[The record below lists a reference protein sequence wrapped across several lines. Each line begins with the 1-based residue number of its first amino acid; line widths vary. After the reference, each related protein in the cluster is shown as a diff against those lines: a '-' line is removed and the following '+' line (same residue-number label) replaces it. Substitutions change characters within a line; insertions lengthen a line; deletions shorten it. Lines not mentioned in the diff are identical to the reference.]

1 MKLIAAT
8 ALALALACQARAQPA
23 GEARPQARAIL
34 MHMAAFLAGAQ
45 RFSVSL
51 RSGYDTVQA
60 SGQKIEFGE
69 RRTLLLS
76 RPDRLRVE
84 SERSDGAKTL
94 TVFSGKEI
102 FVLDAA
108 RNVYATAPQ
117 PGDIDRSIAM
127 LVGDLGMRLPLSP
140 LLLTRLPADFDA
152 RVRSVG
158 YVERTTL
165 YGAPS
170 HHLAARTDTVDFQVW
185 VADGDQPLPLRV
197 VITYRKLPG
206 QPQYWAQ
213 FSDWN
218 LAPAIGDSA
227 FLAQAPADAKK
238 IAFAAQLSRAPQ
250 AARKPSAAK
259 APAQ

>member
-1 MKLIAAT
+1 MKFFAA
-8 ALALALACQARAQPA
+8 AALAFLALAGPAQAQPA
-23 GEARPQARAIL
+23 GESPPVARTIL
-34 MHMAAFLAGAQ
+34 MRMAAFLAGAQ

-51 RSGYDTVQA
+51 RGGYDTVQA

-84 SERSDGAKTL
+84 SERSDGTKAL

-102 FVLDAA
+102 FVFDAA

-140 LLLTRLPADFDA
+140 LLLTGLPANFDA
-152 RVRSVG
+152 RVRSVD
-158 YVERTTL
+158 YVEKTSL
-165 YGAPS
+165 HGAPS
-170 HHLAARTDTVDFQVW
+170 HHLAARTDAVDFQIW

-197 VITYRKLPG
+197 VITYRKVPG

-218 LAPAIGDSA
+218 LAPTIGDAA
-227 FLAQAPADAKK
+227 FLAQAPAGAKK
-238 IAFAAQLSRAPQ
+238 IAFAAQL
-250 AARKPSAAK
+250 ARTKKATAK
-259 APAQ
+259 